1 MTIERMEQMSNDMP
15 GWLATLKQEDPD
27 MFCEILQAQ
36 IRETEIALLLIR
48 KTGLAPLITIP
59 GWVELSEGEC
69 GVIPDRLEQHPDWSD
84 EQIAEDILADCAARA
99 TDGK

>member
-36 IRETEIALLLIR
+36 I
-48 KTGLAPLITIP
+48 APDNHP
-59 GWVELSEGEC
+59 
-69 GVIPDRLEQHPDWSD
+69 RLG
-84 EQIAEDILADCAARA
+84 R
-99 TDGK
+99 TVRG